1 MKILKTICIILLVYT
16 VSAGILFDVPRLPIL
31 NETIRVLYFHVPM
44 WFTMIFLLF
53 LSSINAYRFISSG
66 DLSYDLKSYNYANIG
81 VFFGVLGIISGMI
94 WAKYTWG
101 TYWTN
106 DPKLNGSAVGLLIY
120 FSYFVL
126 RNSVE
131 DESKKG
137 KISSVYNILA
147 FSMLIPLIFILP
159 RLTDSLHPGN
169 GGNPGF
175 NVYDLNSQLRIVFYP
190 AVIGFI
196 LLGIWI
202 ADLRLRVLKLKNEL

>member
-1 MKILKTICIILLVYT
+1 MKILKILCVILLVYS

-53 LSSINAYRFISSG
+53 LSSINAYKFISSG

-81 VFFGVLGIISGMI
+81 VFFGVLGVISGMI

>member
-1 MKILKTICIILLVYT
+1 MKILKILCVILLVYS

-53 LSSINAYRFISSG
+53 LSSINAYKFISSG

-94 WAKYTWG
+94 WVKYTWG